1 MQVDVT
7 TVMVAVSNRHMVDAA
22 TEAELYAECLQMSIM
37 VTGGAAASWWLWNKH
52 HLSLSAWAGRRPAS
66 PTLNEDSHLVE
77 AALTERAVFRAGSAS
92 PWAADSAETPKIQG
106 SLAVP
111 VRMANNLVG
120 VLSIGYASQQTPLP
134 VDIDG
139 LESLGVT
146 AVMLLTKIQESAHQ
160 VSRISELS
168 ARDAEWEKKSSAH
181 ATLVSALLNGTPIR
195 AAVALAARA
204 LGRELIVETSE
215 SNGSSGDAT
224 VSAIIPGT
232 ALHLRTDASGID
244 GDFLST
250 MASTIALSETANRD
264 QSSLEARLTDRL
276 IERMIEGSAEDSELA
291 YELALLGLRPDAPY
305 RVLALGGSE
314 PLDRQGVNQIN
325 SLIAQLSAHAVV
337 ASSSGAVI
345 VLWPD
350 DAGHVRE
357 AADRIMSDASSRK
370 RKLAMGISDVVNQLD
385 EFPAAARE
393 ALFAQ
398 RHAAQ
403 RNEGSARIVESSQL
417 GFLRV
422 LAQSRQSSHVGRV
435 IDDTLGPLNS
445 PEFKGSAELRATLRV
460 YLEQD
465 RRPTETARRL
475 HIHVNTLR
483 YRLRRIAEVLP
494 DLDLEDVDTRFSLL
508 LALKL
513 LDSTQ
518 PNPG

>member
-1 MQVDVT
+1 
-7 TVMVAVSNRHMVDAA
+7 
-22 TEAELYAECLQMSIM
+22 
-37 VTGGAAASWWLWNKH
+37 
-52 HLSLSAWAGRRPAS
+52 
-66 PTLNEDSHLVE
+66 
-77 AALTERAVFRAGSAS
+77 
-92 PWAADSAETPKIQG
+92 
-106 SLAVP
+106 
-111 VRMANNLVG
+111 
-120 VLSIGYASQQTPLP
+120 
-134 VDIDG
+134 
-139 LESLGVT
+139 
-146 AVMLLTKIQESAHQ
+146 
-160 VSRISELS
+160 
-168 ARDAEWEKKSSAH
+168 
-181 ATLVSALLNGTPIR
+181 
-195 AAVALAARA
+195 
-204 LGRELIVETSE
+204 
-215 SNGSSGDAT
+215 
-224 VSAIIPGT
+224 
-232 ALHLRTDASGID
+232 
-244 GDFLST
+244 